1 MSDECKVTVDAGVC
15 KFKTVI
21 FAKSNPDTGMVDLE
35 IQSDCPNV
43 LKMSWGIASVCP
55 YTEVEAEMNKTDVYK
70 RASETLPHAA
80 CPVPCGMIK
89 AIEVAGGLG
98 LKRDVTIKIE

>member
-15 KFKTVI
+15 KMKTVI
-21 FAKSNPDTGMVDLE
+21 TATNNPDTGMVDIE

-43 LKMSWGIASVCP
+43 LKMSWSIKPICP
-55 YTEVEAEMNKTDVYK
+55 YTEVEGVMCETDVYK
-70 RASETLPHAA
+70 LASESIPHAA
-80 CPVPCGMIK
+80 CPVPCGMVK
-89 AIEVAGGLG
+89 AVEVAGGLG

>member
-1 MSDECKVTVDAGVC
+1 MITIVT
-15 KFKTVI
+15 
-21 FAKSNPDTGMVDLE
+21 AKANPDTGMVDVE

-43 LKMSWGIASVCP
+43 LKMSWSVKPICP
-55 YTEVEAEMNKTDVYK
+55 YTEVEGAMNETDVYK
-70 RASETLPHAA
+70 IASESLPHAA

-98 LKRDVTIKIE
+98 LKRNVTINVE

>member
-21 FAKSNPDTGMVDLE
+21 TARANPDTGMVDID
-35 IQSDCPNV
+35 IQSDCANI
-43 LKMSWGIASVCP
+43 LKMSWSIKPICP
-55 YTEVEAEMNKTDVYK
+55 YTEVEIPIIESEIYK
-70 RASETLPHAA
+70 IASDAIPHTA
-80 CPVPCGMIK
+80 CPVPCGVVK

-98 LKRDVTIKIE
+98 LKRDVSIKIE

>member
-15 KFKTVI
+15 RMRTVI
-21 FAKSNPDTGMVDLE
+21 TAKANPDTGMVELD

-43 LKMSWGIASVCP
+43 LKMSWSVKPICP
-55 YTEVEAEMNKTDVYK
+55 YTEVEGDMSLTEVYK
-70 RASETLPHAA
+70 MASGAIPHTA

-89 AIEVAGGLG
+89 AVEVAGGLG
-98 LKRDVTIKIE
+98 LKRDVIIKVE